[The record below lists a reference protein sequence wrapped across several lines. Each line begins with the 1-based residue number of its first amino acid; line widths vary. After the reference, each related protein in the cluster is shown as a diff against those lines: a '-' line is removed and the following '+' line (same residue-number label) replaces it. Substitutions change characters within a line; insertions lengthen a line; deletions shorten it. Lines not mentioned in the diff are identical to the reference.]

1 MGISERKLRQQENI
15 RQNIIDQSWA
25 IVQSEGWQALS
36 IRRIADA
43 IEYSVPVI
51 YKHFENKE
59 AIQEYFIQQGFQAL
73 TKQLRHALLVSND
86 SSELINNIA
95 NHYWTFAAQQTDYY
109 RIMFSVGIPSCEKLD
124 SVTEMHD
131 VSQIMWDAILQL
143 ANAHNV
149 KTIDIKLKIK
159 SFWSTLHGFIAIELL
174 SNNTIPEIPSP
185 IFNDAIESYIYT
197 LTNKK

>member
-131 VSQIMWDAILQL
+131 VSQIMWDA
-143 ANAHNV
+143 
-149 KTIDIKLKIK
+149 
-159 SFWSTLHGFIAIELL
+159 
-174 SNNTIPEIPSP
+174 
-185 IFNDAIESYIYT
+185 
-197 LTNKK
+197 